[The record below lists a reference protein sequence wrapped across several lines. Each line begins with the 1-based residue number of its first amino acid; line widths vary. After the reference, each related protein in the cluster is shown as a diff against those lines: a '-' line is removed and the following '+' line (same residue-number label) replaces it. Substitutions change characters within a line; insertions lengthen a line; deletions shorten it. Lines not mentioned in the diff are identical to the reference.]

1 MIDSTKVNKPM
12 QFKIETPIGSV
23 ESDTDNHLIDVG
35 SVVMVVIAFYIMTK
49 LLRKWLK

>member
-23 ESDTDNHLIDVG
+23 ESDTDNHLVDVF
-35 SVVMVVIAFYIMTK
+35 SVIIVVVSFFIMTK
-49 LLRKWLK
+49 VLRRWIK

>member
-23 ESDTDNHLIDVG
+23 ESDSGNHTIDVL
-35 SVVMVVIAFYIMTK
+35 SVLLIIGLILISKK
-49 LLRKWLK
+49 LFGRWLK